1 MVGATSTRGVRARR
15 PPQVDS
21 RDVAA
26 DVGVSQA
33 TVSRALRDDPSV
45 AEKTR
50 LRVREAAE
58 RLGYVPND
66 LGRSFKNQATHRIAF
81 VADLDNPLWS
91 LLVARA
97 HDELARHGYTMT
109 LLAEHGDPVKV
120 SNYLASGW
128 ADAVIISSARLDA
141 QLPQMLIGRGV
152 PFVLVNRT
160 ISGTTADAVVADN
173 FHGGRIAA
181 QVLMAAGHTRI
192 GALFGPPETST
203 GRDRESGFREALA
216 EGGLSLPQSRVRHGE
231 FDHAFGRAA
240 LPTVLRG
247 RYRPTAV
254 FCTNDII
261 AMGAI
266 NAAHELG
273 LAIPGDLALTGFDD
287 LEEAS
292 WPVYDLTTIRVPFD
306 AMLRSAIEI
315 LLGRLAGDDSPARV
329 DVHPVTPVLRRTHER
344 GSAPGGERSPAPPDR
359 RPA

>member
-1 MVGATSTRGVRARR
+1 M
-15 PPQVDS
+15 
-21 RDVAA
+21 AA

-33 TVSRALRDDPSV
+33 TVSRALRNDPSV

-50 LRVREAAE
+50 LRVQEAAR

-91 LLVARA
+91 LLVAQA
-97 HDELARHGYTMT
+97 HDELADHGYTMT
-109 LLAEHGDPVKV
+109 LLAEHGDPVKILT
-120 SNYLASGW
+120 YLAGGW

-141 QLPQMLIGRGV
+141 QLPQMLSRRGV

-160 ISGTTADAVVADN
+160 LAGTAADAVVADN
-173 FHGGRIAA
+173 IRGGRAAA
-181 QVLMAAGHTRI
+181 QLLIEAGHTRV

-203 GRDRESGFREALA
+203 GRDRELGFREGLA
-216 EGGLSLPQSRVRHGE
+216 QGGVSLPKSRVLHGE
-231 FDHAFGRAA
+231 FDYAFGRTA
-240 LPTVLRG
+240 LSTLLRG

-261 AMGAI
+261 AVGAI

-273 LAIPGDLALTGFDD
+273 LRIPDDLALTGFDD

-292 WPVYDLTTIRVPFD
+292 WPVYNLTTMKVPFD
-306 AMLRSAIEI
+306 AMLSSAIRM
-315 LLGRLAGDDSPARV
+315 LLNRLAGDDSPAHV
-329 DVHPVTPVLRRTHER
+329 DVHAVTPVLRGTHAMVR
-344 GSAPGGERSPAPPDR
+344 GVAAEMPPAAAPRAGRA
-359 RPA
+359 